1 MKKIIRKATIT
12 TLALFTGFF
21 AVNTLS
27 AQDMPM
33 PAEDTVVDAINASED
48 HKVLASLIKEV
59 QLEEILMQ
67 PGSYT
72 VVAPTDAAFEELG
85 DALETV
91 KQNPQQL
98 QQVVLN
104 HLFQGTASAEDIQEN
119 LGVNVIATDD
129 TPSNGII
136 HVSDKVILQQT
147 E

>member
-12 TLALFTGFF
+12 TLALLTGFF
-21 AVNTLS
+21 TVTTLS

-33 PAEDTVVDAINASED
+33 PAEDTVVDAIKASKD
-48 HKVLASLIKEV
+48 HKVLASLIQEV

-67 PGSYT
+67 PGNYT

-85 DALETV
+85 DALEAV

-136 HVSDKVILQQT
+136 HVSDKVILKQT